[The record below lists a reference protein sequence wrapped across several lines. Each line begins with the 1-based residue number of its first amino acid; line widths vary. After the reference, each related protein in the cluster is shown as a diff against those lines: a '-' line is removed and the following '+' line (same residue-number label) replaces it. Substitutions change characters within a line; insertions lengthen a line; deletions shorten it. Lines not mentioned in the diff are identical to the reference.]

1 MVNGK
6 LKMENSKWSF
16 LKDKI
21 FWLMLFIIVLGTI
34 LRLLFIDKPDGLWND
49 EYLSWQIASIPLGQK
64 FVHEVIS
71 QCHMPFYYLYLKF
84 FVHFFGNSDLMLRL
98 TSVPV
103 GLLSIIVMYFVGKEL
118 KDEKLGILTAVF
130 TSLSSFLI
138 YFSQEVRF
146 YELLFLFSSLSLLY
160 TLRLAKNQNTQNT
173 ILYIIS
179 NLFIIFTH
187 TLGFVFVIFNMAFMS
202 FWVIKKQNER
212 HPELVSGSHIRRFL
226 KIFWSISFL
235 IFIAFIPL
243 AAKTFSSHP
252 LSQWW
257 GIFSMADIGFF
268 FTDYFSPVLTN
279 IVSAPDNFFYN
290 FNFSFILFAIVPSI
304 IAITGIVNVLLK
316 KKDSICYFLFAIC
329 LSYIIFLVILALTG
343 KLLFITKYSMEVY
356 PVLILLACSGLS
368 ELKPKWSN
376 VLIFLFCSL
385 SLFYLLRNP
394 QSAPRIRRSEGHKI
408 VADLLKNSDLK
419 KGDMILINYYPIDRF
434 EKYFN
439 FNNYQVI
446 SFNKGNFKDY
456 LGIESNQDF
465 KNINNKFFAK
475 KFQNEILNNL
485 KSGQKLAIVILNDVS
500 IYSPVQMKL
509 IEEDNKVLTKTPLLF
524 LAFSQFKNEI
534 LAICLKHLSIQRME
548 QKGSWSVVI
557 FQK

>member
-1 MVNGK
+1 
-6 LKMENSKWSF
+6 MENSKWSF

-34 LRLLFIDKPDGLWND
+34 LRLLFIDKSDGLWND
-49 EYLSWQIASIPLGQK
+49 EYLSWQIASIPLGKK
-64 FVHEVIS
+64 FVHEIVS

-84 FVHFFGNSDLMLRL
+84 FIHFFGNSDLILRL

-118 KDEKLGILTAVF
+118 KDEKLGILTAAF

-160 TLRLAKNQNTQNT
+160 TIKLCKNQNKQNA

-179 NLFIIFTH
+179 NLFIILTH

-202 FWVIKKQNER
+202 FWLLKTDVKYKK
-212 HPELVSGSHIRRFL
+212 PIIFTWSTLFLVLLLCF
-226 KIFWSISFL
+226 SIVL
-235 IFIAFIPL
+235 
-243 AAKTFSSHP
+243 KTFSSHP

-257 GIFSMADIGFF
+257 GSFSIADIGFF

-290 FNFSFILFAIVPSI
+290 FSLSFIIFALIPTI
-304 IAITGIVNVLLK
+304 IAITGIINVLIK
-316 KKDSICYFLFAIC
+316 KNSVYSLPFTVYLFLTAFSFV
-329 LSYIIFLVILALTG
+329 LFLIILALTG

-356 PVLILLACSGLS
+356 PILILLACFGLL
-368 ELKPKWSN
+368 ELKSKWGN

-385 SLFYLLRNP
+385 SLFYLLTNP

-419 KGDMILINYYPIDRF
+419 KGDIILINYYPKDRF
-434 EKYFN
+434 EKYFD
-439 FNNYQVI
+439 FNNYEVI

-456 LGIESNQDF
+456 LGVKSNQDF
-465 KNINNKFFAK
+465 KNIDNKYFES
-475 KFQNEILNNL
+475 KFQKEILNNL

-509 IEEDNKVLTKTPLLF
+509 IEEDNKVLTRTPLLF

-534 LAICLKHLSIQRME
+534 LAICLKQLSIQRME
-548 QKGSWSVVI
+548 QKGSWSVVT
-557 FQK
+557 FQKL